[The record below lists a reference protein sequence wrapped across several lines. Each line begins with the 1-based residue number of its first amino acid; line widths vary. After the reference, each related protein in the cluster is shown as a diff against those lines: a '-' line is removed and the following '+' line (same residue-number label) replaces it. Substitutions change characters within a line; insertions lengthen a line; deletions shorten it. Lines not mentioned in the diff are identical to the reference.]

1 VVLFVTDRETYTC
14 YFSKSPWRHVMV
26 ILFVL
31 FVVIAAMVAFDAAAA
46 SWGEDSRDPMP
57 DTYRR

>member
-1 VVLFVTDRETYTC
+1 LFVTDRETYTG
-14 YFSKSPWRHVMV
+14 YVRKSLRRHVMV
-26 ILFVL
+26 ILVVL

-46 SWGEDSRDPMP
+46 NWGEDSRESMP

>member
-1 VVLFVTDRETYTC
+1 
-14 YFSKSPWRHVMV
+14 MV
-26 ILFVL
+26 ILVVL

-46 SWGEDSRDPMP
+46 NWGEDSRESMP